1 MVTDIRNQGKLKIS
15 GYNYAMPADL
25 LTVLSDVVL
34 PNLNR
39 IQTSQTE
46 QRLETD
52 RLQQNLDAFRAEMQQ
67 RFAELHADLAAT
79 RAQLELAEKIIRATE
94 TARAAEA
101 TGRRRGTLVH

>member
-1 MVTDIRNQGKLKIS
+1 
-15 GYNYAMPADL
+15 MPVDL

-52 RLQQNLDAFRAEMQQ
+52 RLQQSLDAFRAEMQQ
-67 RFAELHADLAAT
+67 RFAELNAELAAT
-79 RAQLELAEKIIRATE
+79 RAQLELAQKIIHATE
-94 TARAAEA
+94 TARVAAL
-101 TGRRRGTLVH
+101 TGKGRGTLIH